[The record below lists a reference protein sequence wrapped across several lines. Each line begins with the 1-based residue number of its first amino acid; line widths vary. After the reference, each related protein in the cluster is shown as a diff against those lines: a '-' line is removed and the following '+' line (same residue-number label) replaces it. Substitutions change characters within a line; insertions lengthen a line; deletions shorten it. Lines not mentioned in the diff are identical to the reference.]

1 MLQLKLLTQPEPAGI
16 DSAKKAETEAKN
28 ARAQTSF
35 SATCPPEKRVKQ
47 TPQEEAACK
56 RFWDHNEKTGE
67 LCGPD
72 FPKYELIKAVVGLI
86 GIIDGEEELSYIDED
101 ILMETDK
108 TDPQASAP
116 EKNDM
121 CLTEKA
127 DLTKGSEAKSPID
140 LDSADINVHE
150 EGLSRSPPPTFDEVE
165 QTIQALIRDSGAQYS
180 EGMTLCLWRSHV
192 P

>member
-1 MLQLKLLTQPEPAGI
+1 
-16 DSAKKAETEAKN
+16 
-28 ARAQTSF
+28 
-35 SATCPPEKRVKQ
+35 
-47 TPQEEAACK
+47 
-56 RFWDHNEKTGE
+56 
-67 LCGPD
+67 
-72 FPKYELIKAVVGLI
+72 
-86 GIIDGEEELSYIDED
+86 
-101 ILMETDK
+101 
-108 TDPQASAP
+108 
-116 EKNDM
+116 M